1 MDEQER
7 ARLRAAI
14 EAAEGGAPEPAAV
27 DALMRRMLTES
38 RTIAIVGASP
48 RPDRPSND
56 VLRTLAAAGWQILP
70 INPMPE
76 ALRDGVAGLPCFP
89 TLSAAAASLPDGQV
103 IDLVDVFRRSEECEG
118 VAREAVAIGARG
130 LWLQLGVISPAA
142 ASIAADAGMHFVQDR
157 CPAIEMPRLGITG
170 PSR

>member
-14 EAAEGGAPEPAAV
+14 EAAEGGAPDPAAA
-27 DALMRRMLTES
+27 DALIRRMLTES
-38 RTIAIVGASP
+38 RTIAVVGASP
-48 RPDRPSND
+48 RPDRPSHG

-89 TLSAAAASLPDGQV
+89 TLRAAAASLPAGER
-103 IDLVDVFRRSEECEG
+103 IDLVDVFRKPADCLA
-118 VAREAVAIGARG
+118 VLDEAIAIKAKSV
-130 LWLQLGVISPAA
+130 WLQLGISVPEVKSVGEAAGLSVI
-142 ASIAADAGMHFVQDR
+142 MDR
-157 CPAIEMPRLGITG
+157 CIKIDHAHLLK
-170 PSR
+170 